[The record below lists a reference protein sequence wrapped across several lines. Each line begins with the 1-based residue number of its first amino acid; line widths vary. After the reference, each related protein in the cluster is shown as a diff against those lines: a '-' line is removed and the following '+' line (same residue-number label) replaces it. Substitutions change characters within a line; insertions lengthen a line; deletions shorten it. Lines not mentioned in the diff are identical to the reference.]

1 MKKALALSLALL
13 LVFGLIGCS
22 GEPAVTNPEPEDAP
36 ESEAV
41 TPAPAEEPKDFASTI
56 TWDAEYDVV
65 IAGYGAAG
73 ATAAITA
80 ADEGAKVLLT
90 EKAPEGQEGG
100 NSKYSGQGVMGT
112 DDADALFKYIQ
123 GMRGHFTHTLPDE
136 MIRAFAD
143 GAYENRQW
151 LIDLGADAN
160 NLDNAFGSGKP
171 WVWNE
176 YPELEGADHCIC
188 YMVSGKNFDGSFYYL
203 LQDNVDK
210 RSDNIEIWYDSP
222 AVHLIQDPDTKTIL
236 GVQINK
242 NGTMVNVRARNGVVL
257 ATGGFENNMEMM
269 ANYLQQPYAYVYAAP
284 YNTGDGIIMAQE
296 VGAKLWH
303 MSNSAGY
310 LWGFLPPDAE
320 RCLTVT
326 PSLGILVG
334 PNASRFMNETT
345 SNRHGR
351 INIGGRWISMPVPL
365 PTWYIMDDAQVSAN
379 KIIRSFSD
387 GNADEI
393 AKGWIIKANTI
404 EELAAAC
411 DMDPAALKATIDAW
425 NEACANGVD
434 ALYGRPAQSMAPIS
448 TGPFYAMKLGPT
460 MYNTQGGPQRN
471 EKAEVLDLS
480 GNPIPHLYSAGE
492 LGAMWPDMY
501 NGGGNLAEASVYGRI
516 AGRNAAAPKN

>member
-13 LVFGLIGCS
+13 LIFGVIGCTS
-22 GEPAVTNPEPEDAP
+22 ETAAPDPEPDQEVETVPTP
-36 ESEAV
+36 EAEA
-41 TPAPAEEPKDFASTI
+41 PKDFASTI
-56 TWDAEYDVV
+56 QWDAEYDVV
-65 IAGYGAAG
+65 VAGYGGAG

-100 NSKYSGQGVMGT
+100 NTKYSGQGVMGT
-112 DDADALFKYIQ
+112 DDADALYKYVQ
-123 GMRGHFTHTLPDE
+123 GMRGLFTNTLSDE
-136 MIRAFAD
+136 MCRVFAD
-143 GAYENRQW
+143 GAFENRQW
-151 LIDLGADAN
+151 LIDLGADPEK
-160 NLDNAFGSGKP
+160 LDNAFGAGTP

-188 YMVSGKNFDGSFYYL
+188 YMVSGRNFDGAFYYL
-203 LQDNVDK
+203 LQDNVEMRRDK
-210 RSDNIEIWYDSP
+210 IDIWYDSP
-222 AVHLIQDPDTKTIL
+222 AVHLIQDPETKTIL

-242 NGTMVNVRARNGVVL
+242 NGTMVNVRAKNGVVL
-257 ATGGFENNMEMM
+257 ATGGFEANMEMM

-284 YNTGDGIIMAQE
+284 YNTGDGIVMAQE

-303 MSNSAGY
+303 MSNSAGF

-320 RCLTVT
+320 RCLTVS
-326 PSLGILVG
+326 PNLGILVG
-334 PNASRFMNETT
+334 PNGTRFMNEST

-379 KIIRSFSD
+379 QIIRSFSE
-387 GNADEI
+387 GNKDEI
-393 AKGWIIKANTI
+393 EKGWIIKADTI
-404 EELAAAC
+404 EELAVAC
-411 DMDPAALKATIDAW
+411 NVDPEALKATIDAW
-425 NEACANGVD
+425 NTACEKGED
-434 ALYGRPAQSMAPIS
+434 ALYGRPADRMVPIS

-471 EKAEVLDLS
+471 EKAEVLDLH

-501 NGGGNLAEASVYGRI
+501 NGGGNLAEASIFGRI
-516 AGRNAAAPKN
+516 AGKNAAAPKN

>member
-13 LVFGLIGCS
+13 LIFGLIGCN
-22 GEPAVTNPEPEDAP
+22 PDPTVTSPEPDPNGAAEP
-36 ESEAV
+36 TPGPVEA
-41 TPAPAEEPKDFASTI
+41 APKDYASTI
-56 TWDAEYDVV
+56 DWADEYDVIV
-65 IAGYGAAG
+65 AGYGGAG

-80 ADEGAKVLLT
+80 ADEGAKVLLA

-100 NSKYSGQGVMGT
+100 NTKYSGQGIMGT
-112 DDADALFKYIQ
+112 DDADALYKYVQ
-123 GMRGHFTHTLPDE
+123 GMRGLFTHTLPDE

-151 LIDLGADAN
+151 LIDLGADPAK
-160 NLDNAFGSGKP
+160 LDNFRDTGKP

-176 YPELEGADHCIC
+176 YPELEGSDHCIC
-188 YMVSGKNFDGSFYYL
+188 YLVSGTNFDGAFYYL

-210 RSDNIEIWYDSP
+210 RRNNIDIWYDSP
-222 AVHLIQDPDTKTIL
+222 AVHLIQDPETKTIL

-242 NGTMVNVRARNGVVL
+242 NGTMVNVRAKNGVVL

-269 ANYLQQPYAYVYAAP
+269 ANYLQQPYAYVYAAI
-284 YNTGDGIIMAQE
+284 YNTGDGITMAQE
-296 VGAKLWH
+296 VGARLWH

-326 PSLGILVG
+326 PNRGIMVG
-334 PNASRFMNETT
+334 PNAQRFMNETA

-351 INIGGRWISMPVPL
+351 IDIGGRWVSMPVPL

-379 KIIRSFSD
+379 QIIRSFSE
-387 GNADEI
+387 GNKDEI
-393 AKGWIIKANTI
+393 EKGWIIKADTI

-411 DMDPAALKATIDAW
+411 GLNAETLKATIDSW
-425 NEACANGVD
+425 NAACASGAD
-434 ALYGRPAQSMAPIS
+434 GLYGRPAASMVPVS

-480 GNPIPHLYSAGE
+480 GNPIPHLYSCGE

-516 AGRNAAAPKN
+516 AGRNAAAPK